1 MIDNSNGSL
10 VNEQNIELE
19 IKNTL
24 KEIEDCVKEK
34 MGLSCDGYYNVK
46 TISRAI
52 ENYLKYNYKIV
63 QIGSFDLNMRFTTKT
78 IELTDDKEEN
88 KKLLTLYYAAI
99 AYLNV
104 NLLNK
109 MLEEKVDFGKGL
121 KNLNLYVLY
130 WPIST
135 KFQENE
141 YIEIVKDCMG
151 VFEDFYRTTINLPRE
166 EFEKYATRFAKILK
180 ARHKDLTPNGS
191 LYEDL
196 NLYRLFSKSRMD
208 IYEDESYLKASKE
221 QLNMMG
227 AMALYNL
234 KNEDTIRRLN
244 NLIQTTDFS
253 QYYCNAD
260 LMFSLFSDDELFRI
274 NYDTSYFFETIS
286 GNSDKLNK
294 GMDFYNKVKDKID
307 GEIDIPFGFCCD
319 EFMMVDNDVIVEI
332 SNKLGYIPSVTE
344 LMDMVTHV
352 KSKSKVKRRKL
363 K

>member
-24 KEIEDCVKEK
+24 NEIKDCVKEK
-34 MGLSCDGYYNVK
+34 MGWSSSGVVDETISSVLEAYLKWNCKNK
-46 TISRAI
+46 TICSW
-52 ENYLKYNYKIV
+52 
-63 QIGSFDLNMRFTTKT
+63 DLNMRWIDK
-78 IELTDDKEEN
+78 IIKLTDDKEEN

-99 AYLNV
+99 GSCNV

-109 MLEEKVDFGKGL
+109 MLEEKVDFGKDL
-121 KNLNLYVLY
+121 KDLNLSVLY

-141 YIEIVKDCMG
+141 YIDIVKDCME
-151 VFEDFYRTTINLPRE
+151 VFEGFYQTTKDLPRE
-166 EFEKYATRFAKILK
+166 EFEKYVTRFAKILK
-180 ARHKDLTPNGS
+180 ARHKDLIQNQ
-191 LYEDL
+191 DL
-196 NLYRLFSKSRMD
+196 PKFLCAYNCLFSKSRMD
-208 IYEDESYLKASKE
+208 IYDDDSYLKASKE

-227 AMALYNL
+227 QMFIYNL
-234 KNEDTIRRLN
+234 KKEDTIRRLN

-286 GNSDKLNK
+286 GTPDKLNK
-294 GMDFYNKVKDKID
+294 GLDFYNKVKDKIE
-307 GEIDIPFGFCCD
+307 GDISICFGSFND

-332 SNKLGYIPSVTE
+332 SNKLGYIPGVTE
-344 LMDMVTHV
+344 LMDIVTHA

>member
-24 KEIEDCVKEK
+24 NEIKDCVKEK
-34 MGLSCDGYYNVK
+34 MGWSSSGEVDDTISSVLEAYLKWNCKNK
-46 TISRAI
+46 TICSW
-52 ENYLKYNYKIV
+52 
-63 QIGSFDLNMRFTTKT
+63 DLNMRWTDK
-78 IELTDDKEEN
+78 IIKLTDDKEEN

-99 AYLNV
+99 CSCNV

-109 MLEEKVDFGKGL
+109 MLEEKVDFGKNL
-121 KNLNLYVLY
+121 KDLNLYVLY

-227 AMALYNL
+227 VMALYNL

-286 GNSDKLNK
+286 GTPDKLNK
-294 GMDFYNKVKDKID
+294 GMDFYNKVKDKIE
-307 GEIDIPFGFCCD
+307 GDISICFGSFND

-332 SNKLGYIPSVTE
+332 SNKLGYIPGVTE
-344 LMDMVTHV
+344 LMDMVTHT